1 MRRPGLA
8 HDRAMRA
15 SIGIALVTMAA
26 CGGGGQKVES
36 PSGRGGS
43 TAPFDGGQA
52 GGTAV
57 AEVLTALGQGGDAGA
72 ACFAWS
78 ASTGRVAC
86 AVDEG
91 SIQAGATM
99 AVRVLGQ
106 GGADYTYYTH
116 PEDQQ
121 FLELVPEG
129 YDRGALDDARAALT
143 AGGFE
148 PWTFAPVELEPGAE
162 LTVGDATLRRVRE
175 KTGEDGHE
183 MSGIWETYADRVERR
198 CGDRWVALALREDS
212 FGNTIEPARIEVF
225 AAPSGT
231 LIATAAVSWGI
242 EGDSG
247 GATDATLLPACP

>member
-116 PEDQQ
+116 
-121 FLELVPEG
+121 L
-129 YDRGALDDARAALT
+129 
-143 AGGFE
+143 E

-198 CGDRWVALALREDS
+198 CGDRWVALALREES

-225 AAPSGT
+225 AAPSGA